1 MTENLGFFVLD
12 NVFNNNTTLVELSKS
27 IDFDP
32 KERRL
37 CYISHII
44 NLIAKQ
50 YLFGQNL
57 KSFENEYKEAGDK
70 GRR

>member
-1 MTENLGFFVLD
+1 
-12 NVFNNNTTLVELSKS
+12 LSKS

-37 CYISHII
+37 CCISHII

-57 KSFENEYKEAGDK
+57 KSFENEYKKAGDK
-70 GRR
+70 GRY